1 MEILVNSEPREVKGP
16 TLSAALQELG
26 YSGGAFATALNGHF
40 VPQEHRST
48 QPLSAG
54 DRIEVLAPMQGG

>member
-1 MEILVNSEPREVKGP
+1 MEILVNSEPREVAGP

-40 VPQEHRST
+40 VPRDRRGEQT
-48 QPLSAG
+48 LSAG